1 MTHYTLF
8 IDESGSFGAEERKET
23 WIVGGLLIPMTFT
36 DFEKHIKDKI
46 KPIQAKFN
54 LHEIEN
60 FHAKDIRKNRE
71 NGNDIVREVFLNLI
85 ELLNKINK
93 EYYFITTINHNKIS
107 SNNSER
113 NYRLMLLDL
122 IIQSEK
128 IIENSGND
136 INGFELIIASRTINR
151 ERLTDY
157 HHIDNEIIKSLASA
171 IESDLVAMGR
181 IYLLGNKLQYE
192 LKNAEKTWGLIYSDF
207 LCNLTYN
214 KRFEENKKILDDLE
228 KSKKL
233 VSYQTFSSPELR
245 KILSNEVNQNYSSAI
260 FDCLRILDRKNSY
273 QNEAKEILIRLLRT
287 ALITSG
293 TTGVKVN
300 FDAILEKIWRD
311 KQHYKDY
318 DKKSKLLLKLSEYI
332 NELHKDYK
340 LNNINMFNFKLNN
353 MVLLC
358 YNHIANT
365 IHAYKILKKQNDLM
379 PTIIA
384 NPDYYGLIL
393 DYYIRSIEIYVN
405 SLQFNKAKE
414 QAIKYDKMIADY
426 FDAWQLMGIQN
437 TENNTLSS
445 ETYIRS
451 KTNLIRTN
459 VLNFDNKKEN
469 GEDILNSIE
478 SILEFATK
486 PQDISRLKCQKLLLL
501 CKLNRTDEAI
511 TLAFDNFEKTLASEL
526 DISFDYFFLLY
537 AINQKLLKNE
547 DNELIKKLTKII
559 DNKNNNSIN
568 ENRYPYP
575 IILRELSLFYF
586 LSNNKNKAQ
595 EYLKISNQK
604 ILEILKSNSETKQ
617 FFKLINSIQ
626 EKLIKNQKI
635 DLNTEIKDL
644 NMDYIAESINLKSN
658 DRDILFELRNY
669 ITS

>member
-1 MTHYTLF
+1 
-8 IDESGSFGAEERKET
+8 
-23 WIVGGLLIPMTFT
+23 
-36 DFEKHIKDKI
+36 
-46 KPIQAKFN
+46 
-54 LHEIEN
+54 
-60 FHAKDIRKNRE
+60 
-71 NGNDIVREVFLNLI
+71 
-85 ELLNKINK
+85 
-93 EYYFITTINHNKIS
+93 
-107 SNNSER
+107 
-113 NYRLMLLDL
+113 
-122 IIQSEK
+122 
-128 IIENSGND
+128 
-136 INGFELIIASRTINR
+136 
-151 ERLTDY
+151 
-157 HHIDNEIIKSLASA
+157 
-171 IESDLVAMGR
+171 
-181 IYLLGNKLQYE
+181 
-192 LKNAEKTWGLIYSDF
+192 
-207 LCNLTYN
+207 
-214 KRFEENKKILDDLE
+214 
-228 KSKKL
+228 
-233 VSYQTFSSPELR
+233 
-245 KILSNEVNQNYSSAI
+245 
-260 FDCLRILDRKNSY
+260 
-273 QNEAKEILIRLLRT
+273 
-287 ALITSG
+287 
-293 TTGVKVN
+293 
-300 FDAILEKIWRD
+300 
-311 KQHYKDY
+311 
-318 DKKSKLLLKLSEYI
+318 
-332 NELHKDYK
+332 
-340 LNNINMFNFKLNN
+340 
-353 MVLLC
+353 
-358 YNHIANT
+358 
-365 IHAYKILKKQNDLM
+365 M

-405 SLQFNKAKE
+405 SLQFKKAKE

-635 DLNTEIKDL
+635 DLNTEMKDL
-644 NMDYIAESINLKSN
+644 NMDDIAESINLKSN

>member
-1 MTHYTLF
+1 M
-8 IDESGSFGAEERKET
+8 
-23 WIVGGLLIPMTFT
+23 
-36 DFEKHIKDKI
+36 
-46 KPIQAKFN
+46 
-54 LHEIEN
+54 
-60 FHAKDIRKNRE
+60 
-71 NGNDIVREVFLNLI
+71 
-85 ELLNKINK
+85 
-93 EYYFITTINHNKIS
+93 
-107 SNNSER
+107 
-113 NYRLMLLDL
+113 
-122 IIQSEK
+122 
-128 IIENSGND
+128 
-136 INGFELIIASRTINR
+136 
-151 ERLTDY
+151 
-157 HHIDNEIIKSLASA
+157 
-171 IESDLVAMGR
+171 
-181 IYLLGNKLQYE
+181 
-192 LKNAEKTWGLIYSDF
+192 
-207 LCNLTYN
+207 
-214 KRFEENKKILDDLE
+214 
-228 KSKKL
+228 
-233 VSYQTFSSPELR
+233 
-245 KILSNEVNQNYSSAI
+245 
-260 FDCLRILDRKNSY
+260 
-273 QNEAKEILIRLLRT
+273 
-287 ALITSG
+287 
-293 TTGVKVN
+293 
-300 FDAILEKIWRD
+300 
-311 KQHYKDY
+311 
-318 DKKSKLLLKLSEYI
+318 
-332 NELHKDYK
+332 
-340 LNNINMFNFKLNN
+340 
-353 MVLLC
+353 
-358 YNHIANT
+358 
-365 IHAYKILKKQNDLM
+365 
-379 PTIIA
+379 
-384 NPDYYGLIL
+384 

-405 SLQFNKAKE
+405 SLQFKKAKE

-635 DLNTEIKDL
+635 DLNTEMKDL
-644 NMDYIAESINLKSN
+644 NMDDIAESINLKSN

>member
-8 IDESGSFGAEERKET
+8 IDESGSFGAEGRKET
-23 WIVGGLLIPMTFT
+23 WIVGGLLIPMTFL

-46 KPIQAKFN
+46 KPIQEKFR
-54 LHEIEN
+54 LQKIEN
-60 FHAKDIRKNRE
+60 FHATDIRQNKE
-71 NGNDIVREVFLNLI
+71 NGHDIVREVFLNLI
-85 ELLNKINK
+85 ELLNKMNK

-128 IIENSGND
+128 IIEDSGND
-136 INGFELIIASRTINR
+136 ISGFELIIASRTINR

-260 FDCLRILDRKNSY
+260 FDCLRILDRKNNH
-273 QNEAKEILIRLLRT
+273 QNEAKEILIRILRT

-358 YNHIANT
+358 YNHIADT

-405 SLQFNKAKE
+405 SLQFKKAKE

-635 DLNTEIKDL
+635 DLNTEMKDL